1 MRKILLNILTFC
13 VITLSYYPV
22 SLFATEQQVD
32 VRILVDVSGSMK
44 QNDPEH
50 LRRPAVRL
58 LSGILPTGSR
68 AGIWMFAEDTQNLIA
83 VSKVN
88 ASWKKKLRRMAS
100 KIHDR
105 GLFTN
110 IGDALETASMDWQGV
125 NKNKQ
130 RVMVLLTDG
139 VVDISKDKQKN
150 KTERLRIQNE
160 VIPALRKLGARV
172 YTIALSDDADKELL
186 AQIAN
191 ATDAWFEAVKNAD
204 ELEKVFLKIFEQS
217 VNVPEVPLIQNK
229 FKIDHSIKEFTALI
243 FKKNDD
249 AIYLQSPSGQK
260 FEADTMDASIAWFTE
275 DNFDLITITNPEA
288 GDWKILGPIDPDNRV
303 MVVSD
308 LKLDVNND
316 ELPTSL
322 LAGDELILKVSLQE
336 KNKIIKKSTFLSLVN
351 FVGQIT
357 SSKINDELDLQDGGE
372 AGDEIKEDGIFSY
385 RFKAPKIDG
394 EVAFDLR
401 VVSPTFERLYH
412 RSVRVYSSY
421 FNYQTKLASTAKEN
435 HKITIIPVSTLVDS
449 KSLIIS
455 GLLKNPDGS
464 EIDLKFTR
472 LDNGSWQTKIAA
484 DNMGGRYEA
493 TLQIKGKT
501 LSGKDFSIKD
511 HKIDFEVEASANP
524 HKTEK
529 KKIEGSETK
538 TTAVSEA
545 KEKNEKSTQ
554 PEKAVDEKKLA
565 EKESIKAVETSA
577 ANESTGLSTMWWIII
592 GIVFNVIFF
601 GGGFFAW
608 KRWKK
613 KQSSDG
619 DDLANALDDEIEPQK
634 DSKKESAEKET
645 EKTKESSDE

>member
-1 MRKILLNILTFC
+1 MRKILLNILAFW

-22 SLFATEQQVD
+22 ILFAAEQQVD

-44 QNDPEH
+44 HNDPKH

-58 LSGILPTGSR
+58 LSGILPAGSK
-68 AGIWMFAEDTQNLIA
+68 AGIWMFAEDTQNLVPVA
-83 VSKVN
+83 KVN
-88 ASWKKKLRRMAS
+88 SAWKRKVRRLAG

-105 GLFTN
+105 GLYTD
-110 IGDALETASMDWQGV
+110 IGDALETASADWEGANNSQ
-125 NKNKQ
+125 Q

-139 VVDISKDKQKN
+139 VVDISKDEEKN
-150 KTERLRIQNE
+150 KAERLRIQNE
-160 VIPALRKLGARV
+160 VIPALRKLGVRV
-172 YTIALSDDADKELL
+172 YTIALSDDADRELL

-217 VNVPEVPLIQNK
+217 VSVPEVPLTQNK

-260 FEADTMDASIAWFTE
+260 FEAETMDASIAWFSE
-275 DNFDLITITNPEA
+275 ENFDLITITEPEA
-288 GDWKILGPIDPDNRV
+288 GEWKIIGPVDPDNRI

-316 ELPTSL
+316 ELPTSI

-357 SSKINDELDLQDGGE
+357 STTIDEELDLQDGGE
-372 AGDEIKEDGIFSY
+372 VGDEVKEDGVFSY
-385 RFKAPKIDG
+385 LFKAPKIDN

-421 FNYQTKLASTAKEN
+421 FSYQTKVAANEKEN
-435 HKITIIPVSTLVDS
+435 HQITVNPVSTLVDS
-449 KSLIIS
+449 KSLKIT
-455 GLLKNPDGS
+455 GVLKNPDGS
-464 EIDLKFTR
+464 EIELEFTR

-484 DNMGGRYEA
+484 DNVGGRYEA

-501 LSGKDFSIKD
+501 LSGKAFSIKD
-511 HKIDFEVEASANP
+511 HKINFDVETSANAD
-524 HKTEK
+524 KAEK
-529 KKIEGSETK
+529 KKINNSETK
-538 TTAVSEA
+538 TAVVTEA
-545 KEKNEKSTQ
+545 EEATEKPEQ
-554 PEKAVDEKKLA
+554 PEKAVDDKKLA
-565 EKESIKAVETSA
+565 EKDDTKSAETAAADESA
-577 ANESTGLSTMWWIII
+577 GLSTLWWIII
-592 GIVFNVIFF
+592 GVVFNIIFF

-613 KQSSDG
+613 KQSADG
-619 DDLANALDDEIEPQK
+619 DALANALDDELEPQK
-634 DSKKESAEKET
+634 ESTVKET
-645 EKTKESSDE
+645 GKTKESSDE